1 MGIRIVV
8 SAGGGDAH
16 RRAGHDGAR
25 MDEGAERSPV
35 ATGSARE
42 EERGSSLGARRAD
55 RDAAL
60 AEHLRLVL
68 DAGGLGTFRW
78 DSSTGEVTCDSRLE
92 ELYGLEP
99 GTFGGTFDAWLAL
112 LPPEDLPDILRR
124 VGDAVEAKGRYTID
138 HRVVWPD
145 GSVHWLQGSGQITVD
160 ENGDVTGSIGCT
172 RDLTDQKHDHEDLR
186 RLADEAVEAA
196 EHERLYR
203 ERLEFLTRVN
213 EALAAAQ
220 SRDQLMTNVVWTAV
234 PRLGDWCSIHVLPSP
249 DALEPMVEVA
259 HLDPAMRTRARQM
272 IDNMGYDP
280 DAKRGVARIIR
291 TGESMFHGVLDAT
304 AINHE
309 SNSPAQRDMALA
321 LGLRSAIGVPLLRR
335 GRVLGALVMIR
346 AEGRGYTRDDLT
358 LAEAVAARIA
368 SSLDNLRLTDEQRR
382 IATTLQASL
391 LPGELPDIPGVE
403 IAVRYWA
410 AGSGVEVGGDF
421 YDVFKVRDRTWAVVM
436 GDVCGTGP
444 AAAAVTALARHSIAS
459 AAWHGDDHRQV
470 LENLN
475 RAMVER
481 DAGPFCTAIYGTLE
495 PDGRGAT
502 FTFASGGHPLPVVA
516 TACGKTET
524 SGTPGTLIGAFDLL
538 NTTAATAVR
547 LLPGDTV
554 VLYTDGATDVPDPD
568 GLSAD
573 EFQDLVATAV
583 SGADNAEMVADRLHE
598 QLSSIRPIEQRSD
611 DIALLVLR
619 VKEPAESDR

>member
-1 MGIRIVV
+1 
-8 SAGGGDAH
+8 
-16 RRAGHDGAR
+16 
-25 MDEGAERSPV
+25 MDEGVARSSV
-35 ATGSARE
+35 HTG
-42 EERGSSLGARRAD
+42 GARPAD
-55 RDAAL
+55 PNAAV

-68 DAGGLGTFRW
+68 DASGLGTFHW
-78 DSSTGEVTCDSRLE
+78 DKASGQVTWDSRLE
-92 ELYGLEP
+92 ELFGLAP
-99 GTFGGTFDAWLAL
+99 GTFGGTFDAWVAL
-112 LPPEDLPDILRR
+112 LSPDDRPDVLRR
-124 VGDAVEAKGRYTID
+124 LEDAIAAKGRYTVD
-138 HRVVWPD
+138 HRVIWPD
-145 GSVHWLQGSGQITVD
+145 GSVHWLQGTGQITVD
-160 ENGDVTGSIGCT
+160 EDGAVTGSIGCT
-172 RDLTDQKHDHEDLR
+172 RDLTAQKHDREDLQ

-196 EHERLYR
+196 EQERQHR

-213 EALAAAQ
+213 EALAAAV

-249 DALEPMVEVA
+249 DALEPVVEVA
-259 HLDPAMRTRARQM
+259 HLNPDMRARARQM
-272 IDNMGYDP
+272 IENMGYDP
-280 DAKRGVARIIR
+280 DAERGVARIIR
-291 TGESMFHGVLDAT
+291 TGESMFHGVLDKA
-304 AINHE
+304 AINHR

-321 LGLRSAIGVPLLRR
+321 LELRSAIGVPLLRR

-346 AEGRGYTRDDLT
+346 AGAGCGYTKDDLT

-391 LPGELPDIPGVE
+391 LPGELPDIPGVDV
-403 IAVRYWA
+403 AVRYWA

-421 YDVFKVRDRTWAVVM
+421 YDVFRVRRNIWAVVM

-444 AAAAVTALARHSIAS
+444 AAAAVTALARHTIAS
-459 AAWHGDDHRQV
+459 AAWHGDDHGQV

-495 PDGRGAT
+495 PDERGAT

-516 TACGKTET
+516 TACGEVET
-524 SGTPGTLIGAFDLL
+524 RGTPGTLIGAFNLL
-538 NTTAATAVR
+538 RTTDTTAVR

-568 GLSAD
+568 GLSAE
-573 EFQDLVATAV
+573 EFQNLVAGAV
-583 SGADNAEMVADRLHE
+583 SGADDAEMVADRLHE
-598 QLSSIRPIEQRSD
+598 RLSAIRPVEQRSD

-619 VKEPAESDR
+619 VRERAGVDR

>member
-1 MGIRIVV
+1 
-8 SAGGGDAH
+8 
-16 RRAGHDGAR
+16 
-25 MDEGAERSPV
+25 MDEGAGRS
-35 ATGSARE
+35 SA
-42 EERGSSLGARRAD
+42 GMGGARQAD
-55 RDAAL
+55 PNAAL
-60 AEHLRLVL
+60 AEQLRLVL
-68 DAGGLGTFRW
+68 DAGGLGTFQW
-78 DSSTGEVTCDSRLE
+78 DRATDEVVWDARLE
-92 ELYGLEP
+92 ELFGLEP
-99 GTFGGTFDAWLAL
+99 GTFEGTFEAWVAL
-112 LPPEDLPDILRR
+112 LHPDDATDVLRQLEE
-124 VGDAVEAKGRYTID
+124 AIEAKDRYTIE
-138 HRVVWPD
+138 HRVLWPD
-145 GSVHWLQGSGQITVD
+145 GSVRWLQGSGQITVD
-160 ENGDVTGSIGCT
+160 EQGVVTGSIGCT
-172 RDLTDQKHDHEDLR
+172 RDLTDQKRDEEDLQ
-186 RLADEAVEAA
+186 RLADKAVEAA
-196 EHERLYR
+196 EHERLHR

-213 EALAAAQ
+213 EALAAAH

-234 PRLGDWCSIHVLPSP
+234 PRLGDWCSIHVLPGP
-249 DALEPMVEVA
+249 DALVPEVEVA
-259 HLDPAMRTRARQM
+259 HLDPAMRARAQQM

-280 DAKRGVARIIR
+280 DAERGVARIIR
-291 TGESMFHGVLDAT
+291 TGESMFHGVLDDA
-304 AINHE
+304 AINHR
-309 SNSPAQRDMALA
+309 SNSSAQRDMALA
-321 LGLRSAIGVPLLRR
+321 LGLRSAIGVPLVRR

-346 AEGRGYTRDDLT
+346 AGAGRGYTKDDLT

-391 LPGELPDIPGVE
+391 LPGELPDIPGVDV
-403 IAVRYWA
+403 AVRYWA
-410 AGSGVEVGGDF
+410 AGSVVEVGGDF
-421 YDVFKVRDRTWAVVM
+421 YDVFNVRGNTWAVVM

-444 AAAAVTALARHSIAS
+444 AAAAVTALARHTIAS

-516 TACGKTET
+516 SACGEVET
-524 SGTPGTLIGAFDLL
+524 PGTPGTLIGAFNLL
-538 NTTAATAVR
+538 HTTETTAVR

-568 GLSAD
+568 GLSAE
-573 EFQDLVATAV
+573 EFQDLVAGAV
-583 SGADNAEMVADRLHE
+583 GGADSAEMVADRLHE

-619 VKEPAESDR
+619 VKEPANLDR